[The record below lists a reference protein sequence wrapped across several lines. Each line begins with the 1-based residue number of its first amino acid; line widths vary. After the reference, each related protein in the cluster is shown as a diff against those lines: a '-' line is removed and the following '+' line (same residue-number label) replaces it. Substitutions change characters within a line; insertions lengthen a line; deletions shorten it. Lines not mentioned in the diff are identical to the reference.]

1 VRAARVAACIA
12 LLALAGACRSVPGAG
27 LVTRVFSGAPPSGRI
42 SQQELREL
50 LVQYAAQFEA
60 TVVAAADTIRE
71 GTTDPEVRRAALLW
85 ELRTIPIV
93 NEAAFQGEPEAAY
106 VSMLVL
112 ATSMHEY
119 VAGEGGKRL
128 GDQQAMAVAA
138 SDELVVGAK
147 QIGETFL
154 SKKQLARVSK
164 QVDEL
169 VARHPMRGEF
179 VAEGIQSLAAAPHTS
194 NAFNWVTSI
203 PLSPFRALQG
213 VDEGAQ
219 AIREFNETAMRF
231 NRLAASMPRLV
242 RWNLELLAY
251 ELGRQPAFGSGLES
265 FESLA
270 RSADELSRTAQSLPA
285 DVRELLAEAER
296 SGKSLEPL
304 AQSLERTATAVGA
317 AGTAWSGLVEDM
329 RDRPSDG
336 PPSRPFD
343 IREWDQTALRVSTA
357 AVEMRSLV
365 DSLQTLSSSEAIPPA
380 LAELTGRLERVEAS
394 SRSLVDLAA
403 LRGLQLIA
411 VFFVLLFLHRRVEA
425 WLARRAGTR

>member
-1 VRAARVAACIA
+1 
-12 LLALAGACRSVPGAG
+12 
-27 LVTRVFSGAPPSGRI
+27 
-42 SQQELREL
+42 
-50 LVQYAAQFEA
+50 
-60 TVVAAADTIRE
+60 
-71 GTTDPEVRRAALLW
+71 
-85 ELRTIPIV
+85 
-93 NEAAFQGEPEAAY
+93 
-106 VSMLVL
+106 MLVL
-112 ATSMHEY
+112 AISMHEY
-119 VAGEGGKRL
+119 VIGAGGARL
-128 GDQQAMAVAA
+128 GDQQPVAVAA
-138 SDELVVGAK
+138 SDELVAEAK
-147 QIGETFL
+147 QLGERFL
-154 SKKQLARVSK
+154 SKKQLARVST

-179 VAEGIQSLAAAPHTS
+179 VAESIQGLAATPHTS
-194 NAFNWVTSI
+194 SAFSWVTAI
-203 PLSPFRALQG
+203 PLSPVRALQG

-219 AIREFNETAMRF
+219 AIRQFNETAMRF
-231 NRLAASMPRLV
+231 NRIAASMPRLL
-242 RWNLELLAY
+242 RWSLELLAF
-251 ELGRQPAFGSGLES
+251 ELSRQPAFGSGLES

-270 RSADELSRTAQSLPA
+270 RSADELSRTAQALPA
-285 DVRELLAEAER
+285 DMRELLAEAER

-317 AGTAWSGLVEDM
+317 AGTAWSGLVAGM

-365 DSLQTLSSSEAIPPA
+365 ESLETLSNSEAIPPA
-380 LAELTGRLERVEAS
+380 LADLTLRMERVEAS

-425 WLARRAGTR
+425 WLARRAGAR